1 MSPEPQRRWWPSLA
15 VDALAVVTFILIVV
29 RAFRVADV
37 NWDTLQYHW
46 SYAARAAGICDP
58 QCLAFD
64 SGIDVRYHGFP
75 MVYHWAY
82 GMLWRIFGTPL
93 AGHALTIGAVVALC
107 VELRRRFEVPLA
119 WSWLAFLAIPL
130 VQIHLSASYAD
141 VVANAAITLALIVL
155 VDLLVTRRLA
165 TFADLAIA
173 AVALATAAGT
183 KLQIIPVAG
192 LAWLAI
198 AIVAIVAR
206 RRRDGRFPWAF
217 AAGLAVAGIIAV
229 LPQAL
234 ANLWRFH
241 NPFYP
246 IAFNIAGHVF
256 PGEETVAIIQQASSL
271 GTQWKDTPSAVR
283 WLASVLEFDAFRG
296 RSMLWTIDQGDVLQS
311 SPSFRM
317 GGYFVAYVIGL
328 VALIVSRSRARELRP
343 LVGVLAA
350 VTLLCALLPNS
361 HELRYYMFWMLML
374 VASVLIAA
382 FAPAFADR
390 TQPALRRDSGALVL
404 IALASVVLMT
414 GAAYLKTSGMH
425 IRDLVAPTDAVVDA
439 LAPGSTLCVANR
451 DRHAILYSRAFHPN
465 SDIHVRMLQDADA
478 PGCTKVIT
486 LP

>member
-1 MSPEPQRRWWPSLA
+1 MSPEPQRRSWPSLA
-15 VDALAVVTFILIVV
+15 VDALAAATFVLIVV

-46 SYAARAAGICDP
+46 SYAARAAGLCDP
-58 QCLAFD
+58 RCLAFD
-64 SGIDVRYHGFP
+64 AGIDVRYHGFP

-130 VQIHLSASYAD
+130 VQIQLSASYAD
-141 VVANAAITLALIVL
+141 VVANAAIALALVVL
-155 VDLLVTRRLA
+155 VDLLLTRRVA

-173 AVALATAAGT
+173 AVALAIAAGT
-183 KLQIIPVAG
+183 KLQMIPVAG
-192 LAWLAI
+192 LAWLAVAI
-198 AIVAIVAR
+198 AAIVAR
-206 RRRDGRFPWAF
+206 RRRDGRFPWTL
-217 AAGLAVAGIIAV
+217 AASLAVVGVVTV

-246 IAFNIAGHVF
+246 IAFTVAGHAF

-271 GTQWKDTPSAVR
+271 GTTWKDTPSAVR

-296 RSMLWTIDQGDVLQS
+296 RSMPWTIDQGDVLQT

-328 VALIVSRSRARELRP
+328 VALLVWRSRAREARP
-343 LVGVLAA
+343 LLGMMAA
-350 VTLLCALLPNS
+350 LTLVCALLPNS
-361 HELRYYMFWMLML
+361 HELRYYLFWMLML
-374 VASVLIAA
+374 VASVLVAA
-382 FAPAFADR
+382 FAPAFTSAA
-390 TQPALRRDSGALVL
+390 QPAVRRDACALVL

-414 GAAYLKTSGMH
+414 GASYLKTSGTR
-425 IRDLVAPTDAVVDA
+425 IADLVAPTDAIVES

-451 DRHAILYSRAFHPN
+451 DRHAILYSKAFHPR